1 MTLMI
6 RSLLL
11 CAFSLTLAS
20 GARSQPL
27 YMPRDVSRAFQNQTR
42 SMDGKPGI
50 NYWQNRGRYQITLN
64 VQPPDRT
71 IKGSERITYLNN
83 SPNFLKGL
91 VIKLFMNI
99 HKPGAPRYEG
109 AGPDYLTSGVHID
122 KLAVN
127 GVTLPWVDDPNY
139 FTWQPVLLAQA
150 LAPHDSVQLSFEW
163 HYQISLQSGREG
175 MIDSTTYFLAYFYP
189 RVAVYDDCDGWD
201 LMTFTD
207 SQEFYSDFNDYDVTV
222 QVPKNYL
229 VLGTGTLQ
237 HPELL
242 LQPAALKRFNQSMS
256 SDQTI
261 HIATKEELTGSVV
274 TTQNE
279 QNAWSF
285 KASDVPDM
293 AFGISNHF
301 NWDGASVIVDDQSG
315 RRASVQAAYN
325 DSAADFRHMVQ
336 FARYSLAW
344 LSRNWPGIPYP
355 YEKTTIFQGFADME
369 YPMMV
374 NDQSEADT
382 VDARSTA
389 DHEIAHTY
397 MPFYMGINETRYGFM
412 DEGWATSFELLIG
425 RSELGQAKADE
436 IFKNFRIR
444 GWIRNPAA
452 YEDLPIITPGDALYD
467 NALSNNEYGKASL
480 GYLAAKDLL
489 GDELF
494 KKCLHAYMDRW
505 HGKHP
510 IPWDFFHTFNDI
522 SGQNLN
528 WFWTNWFFS
537 NYYIDIGIQNV
548 VKTSDGYQITVKNTG
563 GMAVPVDVVLS
574 YIDGSTETR
583 HQTPAIW
590 QANEKA
596 TVLNLKTTRTLQSV
610 QLQTGIFLDADESDN
625 VWKP

>member
-1 MTLMI
+1 MK
-6 RSLLL
+6 
-11 CAFSLTLAS
+11 
-20 GARSQPL
+20 
-27 YMPRDVSRAFQNQTR
+27 V
-42 SMDGKPGI
+42 
-50 NYWQNRGRYQITLN
+50 
-64 VQPPDRT
+64 
-71 IKGSERITYLNN
+71 
-83 SPNFLKGL
+83 
-91 VIKLFMNI
+91 
-99 HKPGAPRYEG
+99 
-109 AGPDYLTSGVHID
+109 GP
-122 KLAVN
+122 
-127 GVTLPWVDDPNY
+127 
-139 FTWQPVLLAQA
+139 QA
-150 LAPHDSVQLSFEW
+150 LNCLS
-163 HYQISLQSGREG
+163 
-175 MIDSTTYFLAYFYP
+175 A
-189 RVAVYDDCDGWD
+189 
-201 LMTFTD
+201 
-207 SQEFYSDFNDYDVTV
+207 
-222 QVPKNYL
+222 
-229 VLGTGTLQ
+229 
-237 HPELL
+237 
-242 LQPAALKRFNQSMS
+242 
-256 SDQTI
+256 
-261 HIATKEELTGSVV
+261 
-274 TTQNE
+274 
-279 QNAWSF
+279 
-285 KASDVPDM
+285 
-293 AFGISNHF
+293 
-301 NWDGASVIVDDQSG
+301 
-315 RRASVQAAYN
+315 
-325 DSAADFRHMVQ
+325 
-336 FARYSLAW
+336 
-344 LSRNWPGIPYP
+344 
-355 YEKTTIFQGFADME
+355 
-369 YPMMV
+369 
-374 NDQSEADT
+374 
-382 VDARSTA
+382 
-389 DHEIAHTY
+389 
-397 MPFYMGINETRYGFM
+397 
-412 DEGWATSFELLIG
+412 

>member
-122 KLAVN
+122 KLTVN

-548 VKTSDGYQITVKNTG
+548 LKTSDGYQITVKNTG

>member
-1 MTLMI
+1 M
-6 RSLLL
+6 
-11 CAFSLTLAS
+11 
-20 GARSQPL
+20 
-27 YMPRDVSRAFQNQTR
+27 
-42 SMDGKPGI
+42 
-50 NYWQNRGRYQITLN
+50 
-64 VQPPDRT
+64 
-71 IKGSERITYLNN
+71 
-83 SPNFLKGL
+83 
-91 VIKLFMNI
+91 
-99 HKPGAPRYEG
+99 
-109 AGPDYLTSGVHID
+109 GPDDVHR
-122 KLAVN
+122 
-127 GVTLPWVDDPNY
+127 
-139 FTWQPVLLAQA
+139 F
-150 LAPHDSVQLSFEW
+150 
-163 HYQISLQSGREG
+163 
-175 MIDSTTYFLAYFYP
+175 
-189 RVAVYDDCDGWD
+189 
-201 LMTFTD
+201 
-207 SQEFYSDFNDYDVTV
+207 QEFYSDFNDYDVTV

-425 RSELGQAKADE
+425 K
-436 IFKNFRIR
+436 
-444 GWIRNPAA
+444 
-452 YEDLPIITPGDALYD
+452 
-467 NALSNNEYGKASL
+467 
-480 GYLAAKDLL
+480 
-489 GDELF
+489 
-494 KKCLHAYMDRW
+494 
-505 HGKHP
+505 
-510 IPWDFFHTFNDI
+510 
-522 SGQNLN
+522 
-528 WFWTNWFFS
+528 
-537 NYYIDIGIQNV
+537 V
-548 VKTSDGYQITVKNTG
+548 
-563 GMAVPVDVVLS
+563 
-574 YIDGSTETR
+574 
-583 HQTPAIW
+583 
-590 QANEKA
+590 
-596 TVLNLKTTRTLQSV
+596 
-610 QLQTGIFLDADESDN
+610 
-625 VWKP
+625 